1 MNLNDIMR
9 RSGLAESLN
18 IKLKEPKKKASDIYR
33 NTVRAKVYT
42 IGRENAILKD
52 TINSIVDHQRVARG
66 ESIDFDAIKSKL
78 KGLGDKIKGAF
89 SIKLNKEESEG
100 NKVVYTTVKSFKYA
114 FNKDSAGSIC
124 IEASPETDPKEVIAK
139 IKEFNKVLKSAAAQI
154 NQTAKE
160 LGATGCDK
168 IHLDEGKDVAEIT
181 FSTENG
187 KKVVKVTKE
196 GDISVN
202 GQAQAESYRAYREKF
217 LGLGASGTM
226 KVVGAKRP
234 QVRRIFAKEKRPLN
248 SQEGGVDHFEG
259 ADIFYK
265 KVKGEDVAYKAVVTS
280 GEMQDFSKH
289 DSIIIGMDK
298 PAFEKKMM
306 KAKFL
311 RRQMLDK
318 GEVWEEKSLYGTQ
331 VLTVYFE
338 DNRVSKLVLELDLDA
353 LAARKQEMQEEYDAD
368 LDRAAKRAD
377 IAAKRSGTAA
387 NIAYIL
393 RD

>member
-18 IKLKEPKKKASDIYR
+18 IKLKEPKKKTSDIYR

-66 ESIDFDAIKSKL
+66 ESIDFDAIKSKI

-139 IKEFNKVLKSAAAQI
+139 IKEFNKVLKSSAAQI

-160 LGATGCDK
+160 LGATKCDK
-168 IHLDEGKDVAEIT
+168 IHLVEDKDVAEIT

-187 KKVVKVTKE
+187 KKVAKVTKE

-202 GQAQAESYRAYREKF
+202 GSAQAESYRAYREKF
-217 LGLGASGTM
+217 LGLGASGTVKIM
-226 KVVGAKRP
+226 GSYRP
-234 QVRRIFAKEKRPLN
+234 EVRRIFAKEKRSLAG
-248 SQEGGVDHFEG
+248 QEGSVDHFDG
-259 ADIFYK
+259 ADVFYK
-265 KVKGEDVAYKAVVTS
+265 KVKGEDVAYKVVITT
-280 GEMQDFSKH
+280 GEWQDFSKH
-289 DSIIIGMDK
+289 DSIIIGMDRAK
-298 PAFEKKMM
+298 FEKKMM
-306 KAKFL
+306 KAKFI
-311 RRQMLDK
+311 RSKMLNK
-318 GEVWEEKSLYGTQ
+318 GEVWEETDKWGTQ

-338 DNRVSKLVLELDLDA
+338 DDKVSKLVCELDTDEYTARLQEKEDEHDRQ
-353 LAARKQEMQEEYDAD
+353 LARMN
-368 LDRAAKRAD
+368 AASN
-377 IAAKRSGTAA
+377 IGA
-387 NIAYIL
+387 NISYMG
-393 RD
+393 R